1 MSARVAN
8 LAARQAQTL
17 LEQVTGSDLLT
28 TFAAL
33 THRIHAAERAEAPV
47 STDLRLQRDM
57 VRGEIL
63 RRMGER
69 IEP

>member
-1 MSARVAN
+1 MSAPAN
-8 LAARQAQTL
+8 LAERQAQAL
-17 LEQVTGSDLLT
+17 LGVTSNEALLQ

-33 THRIHAAERAEAPV
+33 THRIDAAERVESGGVV
-47 STDLRLQRDM
+47 SELRLQRDM
-57 VRGEIL
+57 VRAECL